1 MSASAILLKWLS
13 HCPVVSCGRFFILL
27 RLIRLSLSTSSG
39 RCPHHWPSTKCCHSL
54 VFSLLI
60 DASHKLSHLYFLATL
75 FLIASFLTHLP
86 HTPLYFNY
94 AHLFEIPQISFAC
107 SYLSLDIMFPL
118 PDNFLVIFIIANR
131 YHSRLSIYQF
141 LWTAFPA
148 LSLRGRVPQQP
159 VIVPSWR
166 WTPQMLCLHF
176 SPL

>member
-1 MSASAILLKWLS
+1 M
-13 HCPVVSCGRFFILL
+13 VSCCRFFILL

-54 VFSLLI
+54 VCSLLI

-75 FLIASFLTHLP
+75 FLIASFLTHP
-86 HTPLYFNY
+86 PQIPFYFGY

-131 YHSRLSIYQF
+131 YHSRQHISVPLNSLPCPIPLQGECHYS
-141 LWTAFPA
+141 
-148 LSLRGRVPQQP
+148 LSLSQVGGEHLKSCDS
-159 VIVPSWR
+159 ISH
-166 WTPQMLCLHF
+166 LCD
-176 SPL
+176 STDSA